1 MSNYIFVIFL
11 AAQYYDNIDCF
22 QQTHAKLRAQ
32 LLQCQWTDEK
42 TKQVQKMN
50 EREADTY
57 EQLFERIRSEIEQ
70 AEKEI
75 FETKIELEQARKI
88 RRNRMEY
95 DAMAKV
101 SCIYILVLYSARIK
115 LPSAS
120 AIIR

>member
-1 MSNYIFVIFL
+1 
-11 AAQYYDNIDCF
+11 
-22 QQTHAKLRAQ
+22 
-32 LLQCQWTDEK
+32 
-42 TKQVQKMN
+42 MN

-101 SCIYILVLYSARIK
+101 NYTYILVLYSPRINIFFTM
-115 LPSAS
+115 PS
-120 AIIR
+120 AIIKQIWIIIIFYSKLTFTLHEQSLERRSKRLMLS

>member
-1 MSNYIFVIFL
+1 
-11 AAQYYDNIDCF
+11 
-22 QQTHAKLRAQ
+22 
-32 LLQCQWTDEK
+32 
-42 TKQVQKMN
+42 MN

-101 SCIYILVLYSARIK
+101 NYTYILVLYSPRFS
-115 LPSAS
+115 LQCHQPL
-120 AIIR
+120 

>member
-1 MSNYIFVIFL
+1 
-11 AAQYYDNIDCF
+11 
-22 QQTHAKLRAQ
+22 
-32 LLQCQWTDEK
+32 
-42 TKQVQKMN
+42 MN

-101 SCIYILVLYSARIK
+101 SYIYILVLYSPRIK
-115 LPSAS
+115 FCLECHVPL
-120 AIIR
+120 

>member
-1 MSNYIFVIFL
+1 
-11 AAQYYDNIDCF
+11 
-22 QQTHAKLRAQ
+22 
-32 LLQCQWTDEK
+32 
-42 TKQVQKMN
+42 MN

-101 SCIYILVLYSARIK
+101 SYMYILVLYSPRQI
-115 LPSAS
+115 LFRMPL
-120 AIIR
+120 AIIK

>member
-1 MSNYIFVIFL
+1 
-11 AAQYYDNIDCF
+11 
-22 QQTHAKLRAQ
+22 
-32 LLQCQWTDEK
+32 
-42 TKQVQKMN
+42 MN

-101 SCIYILVLYSARIK
+101 SSIHSLILYSPK
-115 LPSAS
+115 LKCVKCHQPL
-120 AIIR
+120 

>member
-1 MSNYIFVIFL
+1 
-11 AAQYYDNIDCF
+11 
-22 QQTHAKLRAQ
+22 
-32 LLQCQWTDEK
+32 
-42 TKQVQKMN
+42 MN

-101 SCIYILVLYSARIK
+101 SYIHSLVLYI
-115 LPSAS
+115 LE
-120 AIIR
+120 

>member
-1 MSNYIFVIFL
+1 
-11 AAQYYDNIDCF
+11 
-22 QQTHAKLRAQ
+22 
-32 LLQCQWTDEK
+32 
-42 TKQVQKMN
+42 MN

-101 SCIYILVLYSARIK
+101 SYIYGLVLYIPRIK
-115 LPSAS
+115 LLS
-120 AIIR
+120 IIK

>member
-1 MSNYIFVIFL
+1 
-11 AAQYYDNIDCF
+11 
-22 QQTHAKLRAQ
+22 
-32 LLQCQWTDEK
+32 
-42 TKQVQKMN
+42 MN

-101 SCIYILVLYSARIK
+101 NYTYILVLYSPRIIQCHQPLYNK
-115 LPSAS
+115 FG
-120 AIIR
+120 

>member
-1 MSNYIFVIFL
+1 M
-11 AAQYYDNIDCF
+11 
-22 QQTHAKLRAQ
+22 
-32 LLQCQWTDEK
+32 LQCQWTDEK

-101 SCIYILVLYSARIK
+101 SYMYILVLYSPRFC
-115 LPSAS
+115 LECH
-120 AIIR
+120 

>member
-1 MSNYIFVIFL
+1 
-11 AAQYYDNIDCF
+11 
-22 QQTHAKLRAQ
+22 
-32 LLQCQWTDEK
+32 
-42 TKQVQKMN
+42 MN

-101 SCIYILVLYSARIK
+101 SYIYSLVLYSTRINN
-115 LPSAS
+115 
-120 AIIR
+120 AISHYRINLDNNIVVAN

>member
-1 MSNYIFVIFL
+1 
-11 AAQYYDNIDCF
+11 
-22 QQTHAKLRAQ
+22 
-32 LLQCQWTDEK
+32 
-42 TKQVQKMN
+42 MN

-57 EQLFERIRSEIEQ
+57 EQLFERIRSEIGQ

-101 SCIYILVLYSARIK
+101 NCIYILVLYVCTLSI
-115 LPSAS
+115 LSYYES
-120 AIIR
+120 Q

>member
-1 MSNYIFVIFL
+1 
-11 AAQYYDNIDCF
+11 
-22 QQTHAKLRAQ
+22 
-32 LLQCQWTDEK
+32 
-42 TKQVQKMN
+42 MN

-101 SCIYILVLYSARIK
+101 SYIYSRVLYSSRIK
-115 LPSAS
+115 
-120 AIIR
+120 IILSIIK

>member
-1 MSNYIFVIFL
+1 
-11 AAQYYDNIDCF
+11 
-22 QQTHAKLRAQ
+22 
-32 LLQCQWTDEK
+32 
-42 TKQVQKMN
+42 MN

-101 SCIYILVLYSARIK
+101 NYTYILVLYSTKYALFQSVYTNLIK
-115 LPSAS
+115 IMEKKGATNFGCVED
-120 AIIR
+120 